1 MNRLVIQRRKDE
13 IEDRLGQLPELIQA
27 ATNQLEDLEGEAEGL
42 KDELED
48 IQNNVNPS
56 DPNQ

>member
-1 MNRLVIQRRKDE
+1 MNRLIIQRRKDE

>member
-1 MNRLVIQRRKDE
+1 MNRLVIQRRRDE

-27 ATNQLEDLEGEAEGL
+27 ATNQLEDLEGEAEEL
-42 KDELED
+42 KAELED

>member
-1 MNRLVIQRRKDE
+1 MNRLVIQRRKEWIQDRLDE
-13 IEDRLGQLPELIQA
+13 IPKLIQA

>member
-48 IQNNVNPS
+48 IQNNVNPN